1 MVNCGGRKCCWNC
14 VSVVGGTLLLVCLFV
29 LVFVSFLFSFVLFLM
44 GACVFVLLFSGAE
57 NGTKIKKN

>member
-1 MVNCGGRKCCWNC
+1 MVNCVC
-14 VSVVGGTLLLVCLFV
+14 VVGGALVLVCLFV

-44 GACVFVLLFSGAE
+44 GACVFVLLFLGAE